1 MGFFEDPLSSL
12 WFNILMLVLPLI
24 TFLVLIYV
32 ARRRYEEENREPAEK
47 TRVTVY

>member
-32 ARRRYEEENREPAEK
+32 TRRRYEKDNREPEEK
-47 TRVTVY
+47 TQVTVY